1 MNIQGIHHAAYRCKN
16 AKQTVEFYQQVL
28 AMDFQ
33 LAIAEDRVPS
43 TGEPDPYMHVFMD
56 AGNGNVLAFFEVP
69 HSPDMGLTPTHP
81 SGCSISPLR
90 LLIWMHYLR
99 PRHV

>member
-43 TGEPDPYMHVFMD
+43 TGETNSYMH
-56 AGNGNVLAFFEVP
+56 AFRHCHPIMMILNSASDPLYADSNHYNSV
-69 HSPDMGLTPTHP
+69 SPNTVAPVD
-81 SGCSISPLR
+81 S
-90 LLIWMHYLR
+90 
-99 PRHV
+99 